1 MSYRNE
7 KIQTNGLIAVLI
19 DEHAIDGN
27 ECSKIGSI
35 KIYA

>member
-1 MSYRNE
+1 M
-7 KIQTNGLIAVLI
+7 KKKFQTNGLIAVLI
-19 DEHAIDGN
+19 DEHAIAGN